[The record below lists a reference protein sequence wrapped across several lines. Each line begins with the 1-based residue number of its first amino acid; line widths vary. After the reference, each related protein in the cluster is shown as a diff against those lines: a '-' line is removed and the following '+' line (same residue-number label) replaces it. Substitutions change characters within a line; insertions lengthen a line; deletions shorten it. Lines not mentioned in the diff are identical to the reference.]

1 MITVLQALRTA
12 HATAG
17 YINAAMQ
24 RAPRISGRVIQA
36 QMDTTFTNSKMQRI
50 CGNSGTVKVERD
62 GFLRKSED
70 KAGRTSMIATSMD
83 LDLYKAITD
92 RDIDLIQKIRH
103 DMEPS
108 PLYDKTPELNT
119 ILHLAAASSDDEE
132 FVQAILRI

>member
-1 MITVLQALRTA
+1 
-12 HATAG
+12 
-17 YINAAMQ
+17 
-24 RAPRISGRVIQA
+24 
-36 QMDTTFTNSKMQRI
+36 
-50 CGNSGTVKVERD
+50 
-62 GFLRKSED
+62 
-70 KAGRTSMIATSMD
+70 MIATSMD